1 MSNFFHRLF
10 NPHCPHCIEEAER
23 NKKCDTCDVLRVQ
36 LELANVQNQQLLDR
50 LTAKPE
56 QVVSGPPAPISRPM
70 HVPWSVRRQML
81 EQADKEKARAMT
93 QAAKPDTES
102 ETVTIQPKNLEE
114 LEKEL
119 GVVDGEVKENV

>member
-23 NKKCDTCDVLRVQ
+23 NKKCDTCDVLRIQ
-36 LELANVQNQQLLDR
+36 LELANMQNQQLLDR
-50 LTAKPE
+50 LTARPVE
-56 QVVSGPPAPISRPM
+56 VQSGPPVPISRPK
-70 HVPWSVRRQML
+70 HVSWSVRRQML
-81 EQADKEKARAMT
+81 EQADREKARAMT
-93 QAAKPDTES
+93 GAAKPDDEV
-102 ETVTIQPKNLEE
+102 ETLTVQPKNLEE